1 MVPVNFF
8 ADPYAVKE
16 LLTPDDPDH
25 GLPLDRFLLLP
36 SDITTP
42 HELSF
47 PLYKAAVDPA
57 FESTASPSK
66 PEEKPP
72 LVHFTSA
79 FFERTREVMLEFGK
93 DAMEL
98 HDIAAVWC
106 ALANPPIP
114 GSASASVST
123 AASPGAQGP
132 SATALPVL
140 QDGWKAALRKF
151 AVERCV
157 RQEHYARAD

>member
-1 MVPVNFF
+1 M
-8 ADPYAVKE
+8 KE
-16 LLTPDDPDH
+16 LLTADDPEH

-36 SDITTP
+36 LDITTL

-47 PLYKAAVDPA
+47 PLYKSAVDPA

-66 PEEKPP
+66 PEGKPP

-79 FFERTREVMLEFGK
+79 FLERTREVMVKFGK

-106 ALANPPIP
+106 ALANPPLP
-114 GSASASVST
+114 TNVSSE
-123 AASPGAQGP
+123 SPE
-132 SATALPVL
+132 ALPVL
-140 QDGWKAALRKF
+140 QDGWKATRRKF
-151 AVERCV
+151 AVERSV
-157 RQEHYARAD
+157 HR

>member
-36 SDITTP
+36 LDITTP

-66 PEEKPP
+66 PEKKPP

-106 ALANPPIP
+106 ALANPPVP
-114 GSASASVST
+114 GSASPSVST

-140 QDGWKAALRKF
+140 QDGWKATRRKF
-151 AVERCV
+151 AVER
-157 RQEHYARAD
+157 